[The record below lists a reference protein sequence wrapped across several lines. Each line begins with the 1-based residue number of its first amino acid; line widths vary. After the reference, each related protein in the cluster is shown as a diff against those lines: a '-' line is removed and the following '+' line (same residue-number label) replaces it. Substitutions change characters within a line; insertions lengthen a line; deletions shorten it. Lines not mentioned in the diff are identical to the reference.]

1 MLTRYPDRELCLTHS
16 RHNLGADVNEDAQLI
31 DETLAGNTSAFG
43 QLVKK
48 YQDRL
53 FNTLVHVTGCHEEAE
68 DVAQEAFVQAYV
80 KLRSF
85 ERRSSVYT
93 WMYRIAFNLW
103 ITRRRRRRPEIS
115 VEQSREV
122 CGDEPTDATEGPL
135 QRLER
140 EERARQIHQAIGEL
154 SEEHR
159 TILVLREMEGCCY
172 ETISEIL
179 DLPVGTVRSRLH
191 RARIHL
197 KQRLKDVLQEKT

>member
-1 MLTRYPDRELCLTHS
+1 M
-16 RHNLGADVNEDAQLI
+16 NEDALLI
-31 DETLAGNTSAFG
+31 DETLAGNTAAFG
-43 QLVKK
+43 QLVQK

-68 DVAQEAFVQAYV
+68 DVAQETFVQAFV
-80 KLRSF
+80 KLDSF
-85 ERRSSVYT
+85 QRRASVYT

-103 ITRRRRRRPEIS
+103 ITRRRRKRPEVS

-122 CGDEPTDATEGPL
+122 SGEEPTDGSEGPL

-140 EERARQIHQAIGEL
+140 EERARQIHSAIREL

-159 TILVLREMEGCCY
+159 SILVLREMEGCCY

-179 DLPVGTVRSRLH
+179 ELPVGTVRSRLH
-191 RARIHL
+191 RARVHL
-197 KQRLKDVLQEKT
+197 KKRLKTVLEEKT